1 MRIGDLAGQTAL
13 STQTLRYYERLG
25 IIAPASRTASG
36 YREYSP
42 QAITTIR
49 MVKWLKSLGFT
60 LREIREY
67 RQVLSR
73 DSKRDMNLRGDAA
86 RKAEEIEKQIRVLI
100 STRDKLQELAACRC
114 STGECP
120 LLLRAS
126 GGLTFDHQAG
136 HDARRRAAAPT
147 TAQTV
152 AIARR

>member
-1 MRIGDLAGQTAL
+1 MRIGDLAGQTGL
-13 STQTLRYYERLG
+13 TTQTLRYYERRG
-25 IIAPASRTASG
+25 IIAPTSRTASG

-42 QAITTIR
+42 QAVTTVR

-67 RQVLSR
+67 RQVLSQ
-73 DSKRDMNLRGDAA
+73 DSKLDMSLRGDAA

-100 STRDKLQELAACRC
+100 STRNKLQELAACGC

-120 LLLRAS
+120 LLLQVS

-136 HDARRRAAAPT
+136 HDARHLAAAPT

-152 AIARR
+152 VTARR